1 MKKSIKLLFVAGL
14 LLTLSGCSTH
24 LNTFALVQNQPEV
37 ILREDNFRV
46 VGMAEATTSVKRILG
61 IGGISRSAVR
71 ENAVAE
77 LFKNA
82 NLTGSQTIINITER
96 NSLTGVPPFFTRHTI
111 TTVGT
116 IVEFTDNVGVNVYNK

>member
-14 LLTLSGCSTH
+14 LLALSGCSTH

-46 VGMAEATTSVKRILG
+46 VGMAEATTSVNRILG
-61 IGGISRSAVR
+61 IGGISRKAVR
-71 ENAVAE
+71 ENTVAE

-82 NLTGSQTIINITER
+82 NLTGSQTIVNITER
-96 NSLTGVPPFFTRHTI
+96 VSLTGVPPFFTKHTI

>member
-14 LLTLSGCSTH
+14 LLTLSGCSAH
-24 LNTFALVQNQPEV
+24 LNTLAMVQNSPEV

-46 VGMAEATTSVKRILG
+46 VGMAEATTSVNRILG

-82 NLTGSQTIINITER
+82 NLKGSQTIINITER
-96 NSLTGVPPFFTRHTI
+96 VSLTGVPPFFTRQTI

>member
-1 MKKSIKLLFVAGL
+1 MKKSIKLLFIAGL
-14 LLTLSGCSTH
+14 LLTLSGCSAH
-24 LNTFALVQNQPEV
+24 LNTLAMVQNSPEV

-46 VGMAEATTSVKRILG
+46 VGMAEATTSVNRILG

-82 NLTGSQTIINITER
+82 NLKGSQTIINITER
-96 NSLTGVPPFFTRHTI
+96 VSLTGVPPFFTRQTI

>member
-24 LNTFALVQNQPEV
+24 LNTFALVQNSPEV

-46 VGMAEATTSVKRILG
+46 VGMAEATTSVNRILG
-61 IGGISRSAVR
+61 IGGISRKAIR

-82 NLTGSQTIINITER
+82 NLTGSQTIVNITER
-96 NSLTGVPPFFTRHTI
+96 VSLTGAPPFFTKHTI

>member
-14 LLTLSGCSTH
+14 LLTLSGCSAH
-24 LNTFALVQNQPEV
+24 LNTLALVQNSPEV

-46 VGMAEATTSVKRILG
+46 VGMAEATTSVNRILG
-61 IGGISRSAVR
+61 IGGISRKAVL

-82 NLTGSQTIINITER
+82 NLTGSQTIVNITER
-96 NSLTGVPPFFTRHTI
+96 VSLTGVPPFFTKRTI

>member
-14 LLTLSGCSTH
+14 LLALSGCSAH
-24 LNTFALVQNQPEV
+24 LNTLAMVQNSPEV

-46 VGMAEATTSVKRILG
+46 VGMAEAATSVNRIFG
-61 IGGISRSAVR
+61 IGGITRSAVR

-82 NLTGSQTIINITER
+82 NLKGSQTIINITER
-96 NSLTGVPPFFTRHTI
+96 VSLTGVPPFFTRHTI

>member
-24 LNTFALVQNQPEV
+24 LNTFALVQNSPEV

-82 NLTGSQTIINITER
+82 NLTGSQTIVNITER
-96 NSLTGVPPFFTRHTI
+96 VSLTGVPPFFTRHTI

>member
-14 LLTLSGCSTH
+14 LLALSGCSTH
-24 LNTFALVQNQPEV
+24 LNTFALVQNSPEV

-46 VGMAEATTSVKRILG
+46 VGMAEATTSVNRILG
-61 IGGISRSAVR
+61 IGGISRKAVR

-82 NLTGSQTIINITER
+82 NLKGSQTIINITER
-96 NSLTGVPPFFTRHTI
+96 VSLTGVPPFFTRHTI